1 MPKLLFTDEQKATLA
16 KEAGITG
23 VPDTN
28 TFDKEYDPATGEQK
42 LYMKLGTSGKFFGN
56 KPTTVK
62 LQGQDALNA
71 QVDYVKQQYGGKT
84 MQDIYGAMISTA
96 PSTKVDIRNKIM
108 AGPGGIGSQLEGIT
122 QQIQNLQKLKA

>member
-28 TFDKEYDPATGEQK
+28 NFNKEYDPSTGEEK
-42 LYMKLGTSGKFFGN
+42 LYMKLGTSGKFFGS

-71 QVDYVKQQYGGKT
+71 QVDYVKSQYGGKT
-84 MQDIYGAMISTA
+84 MQDIYGAMIATSPKDKSA
-96 PSTKVDIRNKIM
+96 IRDKIA
-108 AGPGGIGSQLEGIT
+108 AGPGGIGSQLE
-122 QQIQNLQKLKA
+122 